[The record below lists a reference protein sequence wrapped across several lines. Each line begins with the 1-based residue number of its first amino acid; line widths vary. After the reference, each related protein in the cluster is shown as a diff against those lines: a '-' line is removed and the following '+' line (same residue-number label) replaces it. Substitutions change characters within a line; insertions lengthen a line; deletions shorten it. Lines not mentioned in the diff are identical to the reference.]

1 MGGSHGADRDGN
13 ERSLWIALLPTAA
26 FMVAEIVGGLVTGSL
41 ALISDAAHMATD
53 VIGLSIAIVAIRI
66 GRRPPD
72 ARRSFGYER
81 FEILAAA
88 FNALLLF
95 GVALYILYEAWR
107 RLSEPTEVNST
118 AMLVIAG
125 LGLLV
130 NLFSVWMLR
139 SKRDNSLNVKGAYFE
154 VLSDLLGSVGVIV
167 AAILIRL
174 TGWEWVDSL
183 IAVAIGFWVL
193 PRTWILLRQS
203 VNILL
208 EGVPDG
214 IDPAA
219 VAQALRALPGVTD
232 VHDMHVWAVTGGRI
246 SLTAHLVVPGDA
258 VAIPALLD
266 QARTMLHERFDIGHV
281 TLQCEP
287 VPCADAA
294 AGHHFL

>member
-1 MGGSHGADRDGN
+1 MSGNHGAGSN
-13 ERSLWIALLPTAA
+13 ERSLWIALVPTAT
-26 FMVAEIVGGLVTGSL
+26 FMVAEIVGGLLTGSL

-53 VIGLSIAIVAIRI
+53 VVGLVIAITAIRI

-107 RLSEPTEVNST
+107 RLSEPGQIDST
-118 AMLVIAG
+118 AMLVIAVLG
-125 LGLLV
+125 LGV
-130 NLFSVWMLR
+130 NLFAVWMLR
-139 SKRDNSLNVKGAYFE
+139 SKQDNSLNVKGAYLE
-154 VLSDLLGSVGVIV
+154 VLSDLLGSVGVIA
-167 AAILIRL
+167 AAIIIRF

-183 IAVAIGFWVL
+183 IAVAIGLWVL
-193 PRTWILLRQS
+193 PRSWTLLRQS

-219 VAQALRALPGVTD
+219 VHATLRGLPGVTD
-232 VHDMHVWAVTGGRI
+232 VHDLHIWALTGGRV
-246 SLTAHLVVPGDA
+246 SLTAHLVVSGGDA
-258 VAIPALLD
+258 AAVAGLLD
-266 QARTMLHERFDIGHV
+266 QARAMLHERFDIGHV

-294 AGHHFL
+294 AGHRFL

>member
-1 MGGSHGADRDGN
+1 MSGHHGTDRSGN
-13 ERSLWIALLPTAA
+13 ERSLWVALVPTAT
-26 FMVAEIVGGLVTGSL
+26 FMVAEIAGGLLTGSL

-53 VIGLSIAIVAIRI
+53 VAGLAIAIAAIRI

-95 GVALYILYEAWR
+95 GVAVYILYEAWR
-107 RLSEPTEVNST
+107 RLSDPGQVDSM
-118 AMLVIAG
+118 AMLVIAA
-125 LGLLV
+125 LGLAV
-130 NLFSVWMLR
+130 NLFSVWMLQ
-139 SKRDNSLNVKGAYFE
+139 SKRNDSLNVKGAYFE
-154 VLSDLLGSVGVIV
+154 VLSDLLGSIGVIV
-167 AAILIRL
+167 AAIIIRF
-174 TGWEWVDSL
+174 TGWQWVDSL
-183 IAVAIGFWVL
+183 IAVVIGLWVL
-193 PRTWILLRQS
+193 PRTWTLLRQS
-203 VNILL
+203 INILL

-219 VAQALRALPGVTD
+219 VHDALRDLPGVTD
-232 VHDMHVWAVTGGRI
+232 VHDLHIWALTGGRV

-258 VAIPALLD
+258 TVIAGLLD
-266 QARTMLHERFDIGHV
+266 RARATLHERFDIGHV

-294 AGHHFL
+294 GGHRFL

>member
-1 MGGSHGADRDGN
+1 MSGNHGAGSN
-13 ERSLWIALLPTAA
+13 ERSLWIALVPTAA
-26 FMVAEIVGGLVTGSL
+26 FMVAEIVGGLLTGSL

-53 VIGLSIAIVAIRI
+53 VVGLVIAITAIRI

-107 RLSEPTEVNST
+107 RLSEPGQIDST
-118 AMLVIAG
+118 AMLVIAVLG
-125 LGLLV
+125 LGV
-130 NLFSVWMLR
+130 NLFAVWMLR
-139 SKRDNSLNVKGAYFE
+139 SRQDNSLNVKGAYLE
-154 VLSDLLGSVGVIV
+154 VLSDLLGSVGVIA
-167 AAILIRL
+167 AAIIIRF

-183 IAVAIGFWVL
+183 IAVAIGLWVL
-193 PRTWILLRQS
+193 PRSWTLLRQS

-219 VAQALRALPGVTD
+219 VHETLRGLPGVSD
-232 VHDMHVWAVTGGRI
+232 VHDLHIWALTGGRV

-258 VAIPALLD
+258 AAIAGLLD
-266 QARTMLHERFDIGHV
+266 QAQAMLHERFDIGHV

-294 AGHHFL
+294 AGHRFL

>member
-1 MGGSHGADRDGN
+1 MSGNHGAGSN
-13 ERSLWIALLPTAA
+13 ERSLWIALAPTAI
-26 FMVAEIVGGLVTGSL
+26 FMVAEIVGGLFTGSL

-107 RLSEPTEVNST
+107 RLNEPAEVNST
-118 AMLVIAG
+118 LMLVIAG
-125 LGLLV
+125 LGLVV
-130 NLFSVWMLR
+130 NLFAVWMLR
-139 SKRDNSLNVKGAYFE
+139 SRQANSLNVKGAYFE
-154 VLSDLLGSVGVIV
+154 VLSDLLGSVGVIA
-167 AAILIRL
+167 AAIIIRL

-193 PRTWILLRQS
+193 PRTWTLLRQS

-219 VAQALRALPGVTD
+219 VHGALRDLPGVTD
-232 VHDMHVWAVTGGRI
+232 VHDLHVWALTGGRV

-258 VAIPALLD
+258 AGISTLLD
-266 QARTMLHERFDIGHV
+266 QARGMLHERFDIGHV

-287 VPCADAA
+287 VPCADAG
-294 AGHHFL
+294 AGHRFL